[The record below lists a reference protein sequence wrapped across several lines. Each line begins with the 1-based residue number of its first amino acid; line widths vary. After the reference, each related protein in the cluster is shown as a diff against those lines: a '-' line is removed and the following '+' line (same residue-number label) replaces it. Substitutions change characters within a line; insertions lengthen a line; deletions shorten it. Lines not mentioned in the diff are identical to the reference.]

1 MSSDDDENDEE
12 LFAAAS
18 LETRPRNRGTNSTK
32 TDKAAPKVPKRK
44 IIVDEE
50 AAPESLKVGSSWTTE
65 NGSAFED
72 VKSAFIVETE
82 KLYAAQ
88 LGSTY
93 KIAVSGGKN
102 GLKINC
108 ITDNKKEKREDCE
121 CRFGLTAT
129 WVRSEKFYVFSKPV
143 EHVCLL
149 K

>member
-12 LFAAAS
+12 IFAAAS

-129 WVRSEKFYVFSKPV
+129 WVRSEKLYVFSKPV

>member
-50 AAPESLKVGSSWTTE
+50 AVPESLTVGSSWTTE

>member
-1 MSSDDDENDEE
+1 M
-12 LFAAAS
+12 
-18 LETRPRNRGTNSTK
+18 
-32 TDKAAPKVPKRK
+32 
-44 IIVDEE
+44 
-50 AAPESLKVGSSWTTE
+50 PESLKVGSSWTTE

-108 ITDNKKEKREDCE
+108 ITDNKKENSL
-121 CRFGLTAT
+121 FPSLI
-129 WVRSEKFYVFSKPV
+129 
-143 EHVCLL
+143 
-149 K
+149 